1 MSRQLQQVEQAL
13 MSANSN
19 DELLG
24 MEIRFWREMIDSLDE
39 TKHSR
44 ESMER
49 MRQALALAEYR
60 LLTGGLA
67 RPH

>member
-1 MSRQLQQVEQAL
+1 MSSQLRQEKQAL
-13 MSANSN
+13 TSTNMN
-19 DELLG
+19 DDLLG
-24 MEIRFWREMIDSLDE
+24 LEIRFWREMIESLDG

-60 LLTGGLA
+60 LLAGGLA
-67 RPH
+67 QRH